1 MIWQDSVSVFSK
13 LSVIKLK
20 KRSHSHRMDQTMFFN
35 VNYVQSGIFCRQMQ
49 TQWLRNWAYRSTI
62 GNSYSKW
69 IFTFNELFSYTYN
82 DQTNTRKLCEGLCSL
97 RLLKVGLWNDGI
109 INKIMS
115 KICISSLLRYL
126 LFFIC
131 VMKHTNMDL
140 HSTILNFTLG

>member
-1 MIWQDSVSVFSK
+1 MTRQCLIVFEAFCHQAQ
-13 LSVIKLK
+13 

-35 VNYVQSGIFCRQMQ
+35 VNYVQPGIFCRQMQ

-126 LFFIC
+126 LFFYLRNETY
-131 VMKHTNMDL
+131 KYGP
-140 HSTILNFTLG
+140 S